1 MTVEEIFSLIVQH
14 MIKGMMVHA
23 QMADYFRFLSLD
35 GYAECHEYHYSEESK
50 NYRKLVEYYTKHYNK
65 LVLETPIENP
75 HIIPEDCSKF
85 TRYEVTPEVRKN
97 AVVAGFDKWMD
108 WEIKTKRVY
117 EGYCKEL
124 FSLGE
129 IASMIEL
136 EKYVKDVDDEI
147 EEGYKKIAS
156 LKSINYNISNIYD
169 EQDDLYKKF
178 KKKIKEV

>member
-1 MTVEEIFSLIVQH
+1 MFGQ
-14 MIKGMMVHA
+14 
-23 QMADYFRFLSLD
+23 
-35 GYAECHEYHYSEESK
+35 
-50 NYRKLVEYYTKHYNK
+50 N
-65 LVLETPIENP
+65 
-75 HIIPEDCSKF
+75 
-85 TRYEVTPEVRKN
+85 
-97 AVVAGFDKWMD
+97 VVIAGFDKWMD

-117 EGYCKEL
+117 ENYCKEL

-129 IASMIEL
+129 IAFMIEL

>member
-1 MTVEEIFSLIVQH
+1 ME
-14 MIKGMMVHA
+14 
-23 QMADYFRFLSLD
+23 
-35 GYAECHEYHYSEESK
+35 
-50 NYRKLVEYYTKHYNK
+50 
-65 LVLETPIENP
+65 
-75 HIIPEDCSKF
+75 
-85 TRYEVTPEVRKN
+85 
-97 AVVAGFDKWMD
+97 

-117 EGYCKEL
+117 ESYCKEL

-136 EKYVKDVDDEI
+136 EKYVKDVDNEI

>member
-1 MTVEEIFSLIVQH
+1 
-14 MIKGMMVHA
+14 
-23 QMADYFRFLSLD
+23 
-35 GYAECHEYHYSEESK
+35 
-50 NYRKLVEYYTKHYNK
+50 
-65 LVLETPIENP
+65 
-75 HIIPEDCSKF
+75 
-85 TRYEVTPEVRKN
+85 
-97 AVVAGFDKWMD
+97 MD

-136 EKYVKDVDDEI
+136 EKYVKDVDNEI